1 VNFGWVFA
9 AACFIRR
16 RPDGSPLVRILEL
29 AVWFRKRWCGAAW
42 EEDGSSG
49 RSPSSGRLG
58 KFSHPFFIAH
68 PPAHPLRW
76 NDGGRFVV
84 LSLVGFSGVF
94 FWWFFFGW
102 FFVSFSLWFRAEFE
116 LLVCS
121 CDVGPACTWVAVG
134 AEFCPCRAIDPGRMG
149 TPGGRCQ
156 GGWCLS
162 DPLLHLICPGSVS
175 DGLLLAMTVCRDT
188 RC

>member
-1 VNFGWVFA
+1 
-9 AACFIRR
+9 
-16 RPDGSPLVRILEL
+16 
-29 AVWFRKRWCGAAW
+29 
-42 EEDGSSG
+42 
-49 RSPSSGRLG
+49 
-58 KFSHPFFIAH
+58 
-68 PPAHPLRW
+68 
-76 NDGGRFVV
+76 

-94 FWWFFFGW
+94 FGGFFFGW

-188 RC
+188 RVSTHVLLRARGVFRVTAFSRWLYAERGGPCFSGQGIDAAVSTADSSVPKAFWFRQ